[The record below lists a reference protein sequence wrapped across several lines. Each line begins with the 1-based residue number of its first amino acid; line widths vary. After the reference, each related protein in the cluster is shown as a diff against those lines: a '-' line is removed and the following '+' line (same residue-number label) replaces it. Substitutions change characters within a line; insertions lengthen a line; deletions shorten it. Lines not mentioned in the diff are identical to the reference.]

1 MSNNE
6 EFYVTLPSTGS
17 IREFT
22 TNQANHF
29 KVRLPQ
35 RLNLTGN
42 RWKVALSSV
51 TLPDSTRTL
60 ENHLSVPPDTIL
72 LAMDWSKVNNSGS
85 MTFKQSIIKMRDLK
99 SNLNMDTGEHFMQS
113 LMAKFITES
122 TEFLDPGET
131 YIESV
136 TKKKLIPDI
145 RWKQVGSQKDL
156 ILDYSSI
163 LVTRSTPFPKMRLNI
178 DIAVLM
184 GWLVKHVEMEDETG
198 GETVTYTLGPNLY
211 PELVNYS
218 MSEDRDMQRS
228 LMKDGKPVLW
238 KVDTFF
244 TLSPKCNWYFR
255 NLDRSY
261 FKMVGTPSR
270 TLQIYSDV
278 AASSMVGG
286 QITDLLRE
294 VNYIRKGRGTVY
306 VEPEHLQFH
315 DIRRNVI
322 ETIEVQISETNGKLV
337 QFTSR
342 QPSAITL
349 VFKNDV

>member
-1 MSNNE
+1 MSNND

-35 RLNLTGN
+35 RLNLKGN
-42 RWKVALSSV
+42 HWKVALSSV

-60 ENHLSVPPDTIL
+60 ENHLRVPPETIL
-72 LAMDWSKVNNSGS
+72 MVMEWSKIDNTGS
-85 MTFKQSIIKMRDLK
+85 MTFKENVIRMRDLHT
-99 SNLNMDTGEHFMQS
+99 NLNMDTGEQFMQS
-113 LMAKFITES
+113 LMAKFITKS
-122 TEFLDPGET
+122 TEFLGPGES
-131 YIESV
+131 YIEPV

-145 RWKQVGSQKDL
+145 RWKQVGSEKDL

-163 LVTRSTPFPKMRLNI
+163 LVTRSTPSPKTKLNI
-178 DIAVLM
+178 DIAVLL
-184 GWLVKHVEMEDETG
+184 GWLNEQVEKKDHLVN
-198 GETVTYTLGPNLY
+198 VTHTLGPNLY
-211 PELVNYS
+211 PQLVNDR
-218 MSEDRDMQRS
+218 MSDDRDMQRS
-228 LMKDGKPVLW
+228 LMEDGRPVLW
-238 KVDTFF
+238 KVDGFL
-244 TLSPKCNWYFR
+244 TLSPRCNWYFR

-294 VNYIRKGRGTVY
+294 VNYVRKGRGTVY

-315 DIRRNVI
+315 AIRRNVI
-322 ETIEVQISETNGKLV
+322 ETIEVQISETNGQLV